1 MRKRIL
7 LPLALAAAFISPF
20 ASFAQA
26 PASPLTLEQAIALA
40 TSRNPTLSAARREH
54 EAADGA
60 VQQAGA
66 RPNPTLNASIED
78 TRRETRTT
86 TTTLDLPLELGGKR
100 EARVTAAERARDVAR
115 AGLANAQAQVR
126 AAAIAA
132 FFQTVV
138 AQERATLSVASAD
151 LAGRAAEVV
160 AKRVAAGKVS
170 PVEETRAKVDFANA
184 QLEAAEAQAELEVAR
199 QGLAAALGEQSLQF
213 GSVVTSGLGAPERP
227 AAGQLLA
234 TIDASPA
241 LVASRMEVERRRA
254 LIEVERTRAKPD
266 VTLSVGAKRDNEL
279 GRTQAVIGLSIP
291 LPLLNQNQGAIY
303 EASKLAD
310 KAGDELDA
318 TRVRLASEVQQ
329 ASSRLTVTRTS
340 LATLQNTVLPAA
352 QSAYE
357 AATKGFEAGKF
368 GFIDVLDAQRALLAA
383 RSRYLNTLAAAYQA
397 ATAIDRIVGQ

>member
-1 MRKRIL
+1 MRKHVL
-7 LPLALAAAFISPF
+7 LPLALAAAFLNPL

-26 PASPLTLEQAIALA
+26 PSAPLTLERAIALA
-40 TSRNPTLSAARREH
+40 TSRNPTLSAARREL

-66 RPNPTLNASIED
+66 RPNLTLNTSIED
-78 TRRETRTT
+78 TRRDTRTT

-100 EARVTAAERARDVAR
+100 QARVTAAERARDVAR
-115 AGLANAQAQVR
+115 ASLANAQAQVR
-126 AAAIAA
+126 AAAIAS

-138 AQERATLSVASAD
+138 AQERATLSAASAE
-151 LAGRAAEVV
+151 LAGRAAEAVG
-160 AKRVAAGKVS
+160 KRVTAGKVS
-170 PVEETRAKVDFANA
+170 PVEETRAKVDFANV
-184 QLEAAEAQAELEVAR
+184 QLEVAEAQAELEVAR
-199 QGLAAALGEQSLQF
+199 QGLAAALGEQTLEF
-213 GSVVTSGLGAPERP
+213 GFVATSGVVAPERP
-227 AAGQLLA
+227 PASQLLA
-234 TIDASPA
+234 SIDTSPA

-254 LIEVERTRAKPD
+254 LIDVERTRAKPD

-279 GRTQAVIGLSIP
+279 GRTQAVVGLSIP
-291 LPLLNQNQGAIY
+291 LPLLNQNQGGIY
-303 EASKLAD
+303 EAAKLAD

-318 TRVRLASEVQQ
+318 TRLRLASELQQ
-329 ASSRLTVTRTS
+329 ASSRLAVTRTS

-383 RSRYLNTLAAAYQA
+383 RTRYLNTLAAAYQA

>member
-7 LPLALAAAFISPF
+7 LPLALAAAFLSPF

-26 PASPLTLEQAIALA
+26 PAAPLTLEQAIALA
-40 TSRNPTLSAARREH
+40 TARSPTLSAARREL

-66 RPNPTLNASIED
+66 RPNPTLNASVED
-78 TRRETRTT
+78 MRRDTRTT
-86 TTTLDLPLELGGKR
+86 TTTLDVPLELGGKR
-100 EARVTAAERARDVAR
+100 AARVAAADRARDVAR
-115 AGLANAQAQVR
+115 AGLTNAQAQVR

-138 AQERATLSVASAD
+138 AQERVTLSAASAE
-151 LAGRAAEVV
+151 LAGRAADAVG
-160 AKRVAAGKVS
+160 KRVTAGKVS

-199 QGLAAALGEQSLQF
+199 QGLAAALGQQTVEF
-213 GSVVTSGLGAPERP
+213 GPVVVNGIAVPDRPPAKQLLGA
-227 AAGQLLA
+227 
-234 TIDASPA
+234 IDDSPA

-254 LIEVERTRAKPD
+254 LIDVERTRTRPD

-279 GRTQAVIGLSIP
+279 GRTQAVVGVSIP
-291 LPLLNQNQGAIY
+291 LPLLNQNQGGIY
-303 EASKLAD
+303 EATKLAD
-310 KAGDELDA
+310 KAGDDLEA
-318 TRVRLASEVQQ
+318 TRLRLTSEVQQ
-329 ASSRLTVTRTS
+329 ASSRLAVTRAS
-340 LATLQNTVLPAA
+340 LSTLQNIVLPAA

-397 ATAIDRIVGQ
+397 ATAIDRVVGQ

>member
-1 MRKRIL
+1 MK
-7 LPLALAAAFISPF
+7 A
-20 ASFAQA
+20 
-26 PASPLTLEQAIALA
+26 
-40 TSRNPTLSAARREH
+40 
-54 EAADGA
+54 
-60 VQQAGA
+60 
-66 RPNPTLNASIED
+66 
-78 TRRETRTT
+78 
-86 TTTLDLPLELGGKR
+86 
-100 EARVTAAERARDVAR
+100 
-115 AGLANAQAQVR
+115 
-126 AAAIAA
+126 
-132 FFQTVV
+132 
-138 AQERATLSVASAD
+138 
-151 LAGRAAEVV
+151 
-160 AKRVAAGKVS
+160 
-170 PVEETRAKVDFANA
+170 
-184 QLEAAEAQAELEVAR
+184 
-199 QGLAAALGEQSLQF
+199 
-213 GSVVTSGLGAPERP
+213 
-227 AAGQLLA
+227 
-234 TIDASPA
+234 
-241 LVASRMEVERRRA
+241 
-254 LIEVERTRAKPD
+254 IEVERTRAKPD

-279 GRTQAVIGLSIP
+279 GRTQAVVGLSIP